1 VKPPTDLFKRIELGL
16 PGFYDGIDRFHIF
29 KSLAYFAISDDQ
41 INGQLV
47 GFIFIWRLL
56 PFENFFVVPDNR
68 L

>member
-1 VKPPTDLFKRIELGL
+1 VKPPTDLVKFSEPDL
-16 PGFYDGIDRFHIF
+16 PGFYDGIDRFHVF

-41 INGQLV
+41 INGQFM
-47 GFIFIWRLL
+47 GFIFIWRRL